1 MTSDACVLCV
11 ARMRMM
17 AASHVPGSHI
27 QSIGKRRWV
36 AIASQRMLSL
46 AHTHHLQLWLS
57 VAPWLSL
64 AVSPWLSLAF
74 HGSPCMALHGALAR
88 HGSRSG
94 YPWLSCMA
102 PPIAMLKLTRI
113 RCNCNGSSLVI
124 FCTSSLLPLNCCRLI
139 STTHFVLVVS
149 HWFSL
154 RKCWKHKS
162 RQTHLTLNP
171 TP

>member
-64 AVSPWLSLAF
+64 AVSPWRS
-74 HGSPCMALHGALAR
+74 MALHAWLSMAPWLLLAR
-88 HGSRSG
+88 HGSG

-102 PPIAMLKLTRI
+102 PPIAILKLTRI

-124 FCTSSLLPLNCCRLI
+124 FCTSSLLPFNCCRLI
-139 STTHFVLVVS
+139 STIHFVLVVS

-162 RQTHLTLNP
+162 RQTPLTLNP